1 MGTPGTL
8 CYERRKEIKTVA
20 SVNSIQINEFLEGQ
34 LAVWPTAANNFE
46 ALKGVKVK
54 DLDVDGMKIKVQ
66 FNPARIVSSSAKV
79 DAKSLKERKCFLC
92 AANRPAVQTGIDWG
106 KDGKY
111 IILINPFP
119 IFPRHLT
126 IPDQRH
132 VDQLIVDR
140 IEDMMDLASELD
152 EYTVFYNGPKCG
164 ASAPDHM
171 HFQAGNSDFL
181 TIGETL
187 EGTELKTLAEDGDA
201 TLALVDTLPLNLFV
215 IDAADHAA
223 GARLFRRLYDAIP
236 VPEGEKEPMMN
247 ILCYS
252 TPAGERLVVIP
263 RKRHRPSFYGTET
276 DEQMLISP
284 ASVDMGGVFIT
295 PLEKDFNRVDENVIR
310 RIFEELCLSND
321 EIDEIAARI
330 N

>member
-1 MGTPGTL
+1 MSISS
-8 CYERRKEIKTVA
+8 KEI
-20 SVNSIQINEFLEGQ
+20 NDFLSSQ
-34 LAVWPTAANNFE
+34 LAVWPMAADNFK
-46 ALKGVKVK
+46 ALENVKVK
-54 DLDVDGMKIKVQ
+54 ELDVDGMKIKVQ

-92 AANRPAVQTGIDWG
+92 PENRPAVQTGIDWG

-126 IPDQRH
+126 IPDKSH
-132 VDQLIVDR
+132 VDQLVVDR

-181 TIGETL
+181 TIAEAL
-187 EGTELKTLAEDGDA
+187 EDAEHKTVLEAEGKASLSLVDSLPLKVFVVDA
-201 TLALVDTLPLNLFV
+201 T
-215 IDAADHAA
+215 DHKA
-223 GARLFRRLYDAIP
+223 GAELFRKLYDALP

-252 TPAGERLVVIP
+252 TPAGVRLVVIP
-263 RKRHRPSFYGTET
+263 RKRHRPSFYGMET

-295 PLEKDFNRVDENVIR
+295 PLEKDYHRVDADVIR
-310 RIFEELCLSND
+310 KIFDELCLTTEEVN
-321 EIDEIAARI
+321 EIASNI
-330 N
+330 KP

>member
-1 MGTPGTL
+1 MAKG
-8 CYERRKEIKTVA
+8 
-20 SVNSIQINEFLEGQ
+20 
-34 LAVWPTAANNFE
+34 NFE
-46 ALKGVKVK
+46 ALGGVEVK
-54 DLDVDGMKIKVQ
+54 DLDVDGMHIKVQ

-92 AANRPAVQTGIDWG
+92 GANRPEVQRGIEWG
-106 KDGKY
+106 PDGKY

-132 VDQLIVDR
+132 VDQLVVDR
-140 IEDMMDLASELD
+140 IEDMMDLAGQLD

-181 TIGETL
+181 TIAEAL
-187 EGTELKTLAEDGDA
+187 EGAELKTLAEDGDA
-201 TLALVDTLPLNLFV
+201 TLALVDTLPLKVFV

-236 VPEGEKEPMMN
+236 VPEGEREPMMN
-247 ILCYS
+247 LLCYH

-263 RKRHRPSFYGTET
+263 RKKHRPSFYGTEG
-276 DEQMLISP
+276 EGCMLMSP

-295 PLEKDFNRVDENVIR
+295 PRPEDYARVDADLIR
-310 RIFEELCLSND
+310 RIFDELCLNQAD
-321 EIDEIAARI
+321 VEAIAENI
-330 N
+330 K